1 VLSTYTNVEIKNYWR
16 ILVPIWLE
24 TTITILIALTMLF
37 GLFGLVVPIFPG
49 NVIMWIAALIYGLV
63 FGFDT
68 LGGVMFSIITM
79 LMLIA
84 AAADNFLMGAK
95 AREKGADW
103 GSIILALIAGVI
115 GTIVL
120 PPIGGLIAAP
130 LVLYLMELQ
139 RLGDAQEARA
149 LVKALL
155 TGWGL
160 AFIVRFGL
168 GVIMLALWGI
178 WVFFG

>member
-1 VLSTYTNVEIKNYWR
+1 M
-16 ILVPIWLE
+16 PIWLE
-24 TTITILIALTMLF
+24 TTIIVLTVLTMLI
-37 GLFGLVVPIFPG
+37 GLFGLIIPIFPG
-49 NVIMWIAALIYGLV
+49 NVVMWLAALVYGLV
-63 FGFDT
+63 FGFGA
-68 LGGVMFSIITM
+68 LGGIMFAIITV

-95 AREKGADW
+95 AREKGASW
-103 GSIILALIAGVI
+103 GSIILALLAGVA

-130 LVLYLMELQ
+130 LVLFLMEQ
-139 RLGDAQEARA
+139 NRLEDSEEAKA
-149 LVKALL
+149 VTKALL
-155 TGWGL
+155 VGWGL

-178 WVFFG
+178 WAFFA